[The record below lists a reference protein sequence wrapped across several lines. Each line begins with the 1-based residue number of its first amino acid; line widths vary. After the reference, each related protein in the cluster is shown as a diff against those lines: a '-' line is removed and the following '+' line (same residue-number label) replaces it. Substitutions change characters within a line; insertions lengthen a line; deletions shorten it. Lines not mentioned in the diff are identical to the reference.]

1 MDDPC
6 FVDGGVLVVALL
18 VAVPPVPH
26 RELVQ
31 QQLKL
36 EERGLTF
43 WRSILPFKNEQ
54 YYNYYII
61 FHQLH
66 IMQSIIKFQQQLTSL
81 LQAAVDCAAVDCGAE
96 MRMVELF
103 NLHYLETAA

>member
-6 FVDGGVLVVALL
+6 FVDGGILVVALF

-26 RELVQ
+26 GELVQ

-43 WRSILPFKNEQ
+43 
-54 YYNYYII
+54 
-61 FHQLH
+61 
-66 IMQSIIKFQQQLTSL
+66 
-81 LQAAVDCAAVDCGAE
+81 
-96 MRMVELF
+96 
-103 NLHYLETAA
+103 